1 MSRTATGRLRGNEG
15 PTPLLFTA
23 ADRITKT
30 AEIRRLLAT
39 RSLKEKTTA
48 LEVLAASSLS
58 DRPRIGIVVPKHGKN
73 SVQRNRVKRRLKEI
87 ARTSLLPRLKT
98 NHKRLDV
105 LIRAK
110 KQAYGR
116 GFSGLSGEAEKTLE
130 KICSSE

>member
-15 PTPLLFTA
+15 PTPLPFTA

-98 NHKRLDV
+98 NHKTLDV

-116 GFSGLSGEAEKTLE
+116 GFSGLSGEAKKTLE

>member
-1 MSRTATGRLRGNEG
+1 MSRTATGRLPGNEG

-48 LEVLAASSLS
+48 LEVLVASSLS

-105 LIRAK
+105 LITAK

>member
-1 MSRTATGRLRGNEG
+1 MSRTATGRLPGNEG

>member
-1 MSRTATGRLRGNEG
+1 MSRTATGRLPGNEG
-15 PTPLLFTA
+15 PAPLLFTA

-30 AEIRRLLAT
+30 AEIRRLLVT

-116 GFSGLSGEAEKTLE
+116 GFSGLSGEAKKTLE

>member
-1 MSRTATGRLRGNEG
+1 MSRTATGRLPGNEG
-15 PTPLLFTA
+15 PTSLLFTA
-23 ADRITKT
+23 GDRITKT
-30 AEIRRLLAT
+30 AEIRRLLVA
-39 RSLKEKTTA
+39 RSLKERTIA

-58 DRPRIGIVVPKHGKN
+58 DRPRIGIVVPKYGKN
-73 SVQRNRVKRRLKEI
+73 SVQRNLVKRRLKEI

-98 NHKRLDV
+98 NNKRLDI

-116 GFSGLSGEAEKTLE
+116 GFSGLSTEAKKTLE

>member
-1 MSRTATGRLRGNEG
+1 MSRTAAGRLPGNEG

-39 RSLKEKTTA
+39 RSSKEKTTA

-116 GFSGLSGEAEKTLE
+116 GFSGLSGEAKKTLE

>member
-1 MSRTATGRLRGNEG
+1 MSRTATGRLPGNEG
-15 PTPLLFTA
+15 PTSLLFTA
-23 ADRITKT
+23 GDRITKT
-30 AEIRRLLAT
+30 AEIRRLLAA
-39 RSLKEKTTA
+39 RSLTERTIA

-58 DRPRIGIVVPKHGKN
+58 DRPRIGVVVPKYGKN
-73 SVQRNRVKRRLKEI
+73 SVQRNLVKRRLKEI

-98 NHKRLDV
+98 NNKRLDV

-116 GFSGLSGEAEKTLE
+116 DFSGLSAEAKKTLE

>member
-1 MSRTATGRLRGNEG
+1 MSRTAAGRLPGNEG

-39 RSLKEKTTA
+39 RSSKEKTTA

-98 NHKRLDV
+98 SHKTLDV

-116 GFSGLSGEAEKTLE
+116 GFSGLSGEAKKTLE